1 MKIPSLNLNTVKP
14 LVKPQW
20 KNFMPGDTRRV
31 FEDFQIQNNILGP
44 LSLTI
49 RDCHDGFNRLV
60 IEIKN
65 AMGKIFGKEIISL
78 EHNNNAMTGY
88 NILVEPE
95 YRQKGFHFGELLRLA
110 SIMEIIENKSPFI
123 YIFSKETA
131 VYFHGKYK
139 FKPAIKA
146 FEERNAAL
154 ETIIQDKS
162 PHFKDL
168 SIKAQNIENQIKAN
182 KNNAE
187 KQRNLTQ
194 KTNDIVREYIQRAL
208 EEPNP
213 QKNHP
218 FNRGMDMML
227 DAETIR
233 RNKDYFNNLFI
244 KHGIDYKI

>member
-1 MKIPSLNLNTVKP
+1 MNIPSLNPNIIKP

-20 KNFMPGDTRRV
+20 KNFSENDTRRI
-31 FEDFQIQNNILGP
+31 FEDFRIQNNILGP
-44 LSLTI
+44 LSLGI
-49 RDCHDGFNRLV
+49 RDYNDGFSRLV

-78 EHNNNAMTGY
+78 DSHSNAMTGY

-95 YRQKGFHFGELLRLA
+95 YRQKNFRFGELLRLA

-123 YIFSKETA
+123 YIFSKDTA

-139 FKPAIKA
+139 FEPVIKA

-154 ETIIQDKS
+154 ETIIHDKS

-168 SIKAQNIENQIKAN
+168 SIKAQNIEDQIKAN
-182 KNNAE
+182 INNDQ
-187 KQRNLTQ
+187 KQRNLTK
-194 KTNDIVREYIQRAL
+194 KTNDIVREYIKRAL

-218 FNRGMDMML
+218 FKRGMDMML

-233 RNKDYFNNLFI
+233 RNKDYFNNLFE